1 MSKSPRRPPIIL
13 LDIGAGR
20 PQGPGDDGR
29 ETQSRELSQIGTSA
43 NDNNLRK
50 ALSRCNRT
58 GEVGARLRLRRSRT
72 EERRREGGTS
82 VLGVLALALLL
93 QSLQSL
99 AHGGCVLWRLLWYH
113 VRRRGVEKPY
123 LERMAMVMVTLLV
136 LRRGDSRF
144 GG

>member
-1 MSKSPRRPPIIL
+1 M
-13 LDIGAGR
+13 
-20 PQGPGDDGR
+20 
-29 ETQSRELSQIGTSA
+29 
-43 NDNNLRK
+43 
-50 ALSRCNRT
+50 
-58 GEVGARLRLRRSRT
+58 
-72 EERRREGGTS
+72 
-82 VLGVLALALLL
+82 LGVLALALLL

-136 LRRGDSRF
+136 LRSGDSRF